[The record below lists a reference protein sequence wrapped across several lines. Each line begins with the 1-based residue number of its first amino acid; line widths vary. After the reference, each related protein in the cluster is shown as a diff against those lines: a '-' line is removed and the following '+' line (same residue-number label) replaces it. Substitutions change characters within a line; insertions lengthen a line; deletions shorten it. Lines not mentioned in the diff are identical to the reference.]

1 MLVEREKKIA
11 VLTRNLKNTEAEFKK
26 AKEEIKKIK

>member
-11 VLTRNLKNTEAEFKK
+11 VLTRNLKNAELESKK
-26 AKEEIKKIK
+26 AKEEIKIMK

>member
-11 VLTRNLKNTEAEFKK
+11 VLMRNLKSTEVEFKK
-26 AKEEIKKIK
+26 AKEEIKQMK